1 MGTSKKTSVKKKTGE
16 KTKKTSPDDVKAV
29 YRERIGDLEEKLLRL
44 HEMEERLRRLRVLIE
59 INTYITNSLE
69 KEEVLNRILN
79 QVRVVLDCE
88 HSSILLVNE
97 ELQRL
102 EFAILTKEEDS
113 RLLKDTSLRMGEGVA
128 GTVWQNGMPV
138 MIVDTASD
146 PRFSDRADRKTS
158 MHTRSLIAVPLTVD
172 GRIIGVMEA
181 LNKKRDTFD
190 DFDLQML
197 QYVSTQSAIAIKNA
211 DLYNMATRD
220 GMTKLYIH
228 KYFKE
233 RLLEEFRRSQRKGYP
248 LSLVML
254 DIDHFKSLNDTY
266 GHQAGDRV
274 LIEVARVIRDNTRA
288 IDIPC
293 RYGGEEFAIILPET
307 IRDHAM
313 AFSERIRGLIEVLSI
328 EYQGTVIHVTVSGGV
343 ATSNVSAPADTDEFI
358 RFADRALYDSKEGGR
373 NRILFFRKPENE

>member
-1 MGTSKKTSVKKKTGE
+1 MGTKKSTSVKKAAPARGKGAA
-16 KTKKTSPDDVKAV
+16 DDVKDV
-29 YRERIGDLEEKLLRL
+29 YRERIRDLEEKCSRL
-44 HEMEERLRRLRVLIE
+44 QDTEERLRRLRVLIE

-69 KEEVLNRILN
+69 KVEVLNRILN

-88 HSSILLVNE
+88 HSSILLVNDE
-97 ELQRL
+97 VQRL

-128 GTVWQNGMPV
+128 GTVWQNGTPV
-138 MIVDTASD
+138 MIADTGSD

-197 QYVSTQSAIAIKNA
+197 QYISTQSAIAIKNA

-248 LSLVML
+248 LSLVMF

-293 RYGGEEFAIILPET
+293 RYGGEEFSIILPET

-313 AFSERIRGLIEVLSI
+313 AFSERIRGLIEALSI
-328 EYQGTVIHVTVSGGV
+328 EYQGAVIRVTVSGGV
-343 ATSNVSAPADTDEFI
+343 ATSNVCSPADTDEFI

-373 NRILFFRKPENE
+373 NRVTFFSQPEDR